1 MPELTLVTWNS
12 GKSSLLLTLFRL
24 LELDSGTIFID
35 GIDLRTLPR
44 EVIRTRMIAIPQ
56 DPFVLSSSVRANADP
71 AGAATDAA
79 IIDALT
85 KVQLWDSIRV
95 RGGLDAQMKAQPL
108 SQGQQQL
115 FCLAR
120 AMLRD
125 SRVLV
130 LDEATS
136 NVDQETDTLMQ
147 RIIRREFAR
156 HTIITVAHRLDTIA
170 DADVV
175 AVLSEGRLV
184 EFGKPEELLARQ
196 SRFREL
202 HDA

>member
-1 MPELTLVTWNS
+1 MTWNS

-79 IIDALT
+79 IIDALN
-85 KVQLWDSIRV
+85 KVQLWDSIHV

-147 RIIRREFAR
+147 RVIRREFAR

-196 SRFREL
+196 SKLREL
-202 HDA
+202 HNG

>member
-1 MPELTLVTWNS
+1 
-12 GKSSLLLTLFRL
+12 
-24 LELDSGTIFID
+24 
-35 GIDLRTLPR
+35 
-44 EVIRTRMIAIPQ
+44 
-56 DPFVLSSSVRANADP
+56 
-71 AGAATDAA
+71 
-79 IIDALT
+79 
-85 KVQLWDSIRV
+85 V

-125 SRVLV
+125 SRILV

-147 RIIRREFAR
+147 RIIRREFAQ

-202 HDA
+202 HNG